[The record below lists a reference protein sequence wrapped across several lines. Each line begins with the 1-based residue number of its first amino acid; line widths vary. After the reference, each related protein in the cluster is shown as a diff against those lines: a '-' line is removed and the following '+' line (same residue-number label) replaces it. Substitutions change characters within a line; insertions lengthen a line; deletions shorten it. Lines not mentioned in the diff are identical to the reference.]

1 TKAVFDLSNLIN
13 NNDGTKPVFN
23 FGDENIFDIKV
34 RFTIDGGTAPSGNHN
49 MIFRINTGD
58 AEPTIITFNDRNGA
72 NPNQGIVVKASMTT
86 TGKLT
91 LETTNVDGTAAGFSV
106 INYPT
111 MTVNQIQEFTISL
124 ASSLVTQGELSTTN
138 GNVSANTA
146 AIANANTA
154 IGTKVATTDFEAFKT
169 TNTAEIN
176 AKVAQTAYDTKMAA
190 LDASIAS
197 NTTAIATKAAQ
208 TAVDNLNGKPVRTID
223 AAGAEI
229 GMSLGAYTTSA
240 LDNGLADR
248 SVVTKLVNDAL
259 APILGKVVYKSG
271 TIISV
276 NPGTAMNTAL

>member
-1 TKAVFDLSNLIN
+1 
-13 NNDGTKPVFN
+13 
-23 FGDENIFDIKV
+23 
-34 RFTIDGGTAPSGNHN
+34 
-49 MIFRINTGD
+49 
-58 AEPTIITFNDRNGA
+58 
-72 NPNQGIVVKASMTT
+72 
-86 TGKLT
+86 T

-223 AAGAEI
+223 AAGVEI

-240 LDNGLADR
+240 LDNGLIDK
-248 SVVTKLVNDAL
+248 SVLDKRTTIDIATKAEVNTKAPQATTYTKAQVDAAIASAINAL
-259 APILGKVVYKSG
+259 PKAPTRK
-271 TIISV
+271 
-276 NPGTAMNTAL
+276 